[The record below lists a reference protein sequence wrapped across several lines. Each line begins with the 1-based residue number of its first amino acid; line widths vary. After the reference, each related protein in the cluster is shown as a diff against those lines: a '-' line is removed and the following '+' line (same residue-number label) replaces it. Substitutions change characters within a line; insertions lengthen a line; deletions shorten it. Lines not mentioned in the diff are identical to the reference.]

1 MEVGRQKL
9 ETGSRKLEAVRQET
23 EVWRENLR
31 DRSRK
36 SGAEYFQ
43 SLSRNRICG
52 RESIKQIVAPLRRGV
67 KPSIAPMRYSVKHKS
82 LRHLL
87 LLTFFMFTLNSFS
100 QTKENT
106 MDKTTKKTEE
116 QWAEELSAKKYQ
128 VLRQCGT
135 EPPFSGKY
143 VNHKEDGNYY
153 CAGCGTL
160 LFSSE
165 TKYDSGSGW
174 PSFYSVADTS
184 NIVEITDKSHGMI
197 RTEIKC
203 AKCGGHLGHVFPDG
217 PKPTGMR
224 YCVNSAS
231 LEFGK

>member
-1 MEVGRQKL
+1 MGEGKQEAVIKSQEVVVGRMKL
-9 ETGSRKLEAVRQET
+9 GVDDS
-23 EVWRENLR
+23 
-31 DRSRK
+31 
-36 SGAEYFQ
+36 
-43 SLSRNRICG
+43 
-52 RESIKQIVAPLRRGV
+52 APLRRGV
-67 KPSIAPMRYSVKHKS
+67 KQSLLSI
-82 LRHLL
+82 LII
-87 LLTFFMFTLNSFS
+87 FFSLNSLS
-100 QTKENT
+100 QTKEAD

-116 QWAEELSAKKYQ
+116 QWAKELSAEKYQ

-143 VNHKEDGNYY
+143 VNYKKDGNYY

-160 LFSSE
+160 LFSSK

-174 PSFYSVADTS
+174 PSFYAAADTS

-217 PKPTGMR
+217 PKPSGMR
-224 YCVNSAS
+224 FCVNSAS